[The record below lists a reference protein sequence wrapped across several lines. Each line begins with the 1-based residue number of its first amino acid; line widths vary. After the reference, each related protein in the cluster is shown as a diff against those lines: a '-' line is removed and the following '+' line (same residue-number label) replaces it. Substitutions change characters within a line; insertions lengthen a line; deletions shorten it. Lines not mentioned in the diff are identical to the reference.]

1 MTEEIKKKYILV
13 NISIP
18 ILLYE
23 TGQYDQYPDHIQVS
37 YTHIE
42 ELPVVKVGET
52 NYELNLADYFGGGVA
67 LAGDMGG
74 HAGIDN
80 NSSTQIPTT
89 TTTTT
94 TQDTPI
100 VPVLDLMET
109 VVQKTY
115 LNIVRKDKSKIQ
127 KSNTTFRS
135 KGTPTTSHKFCNRE
149 FTRKTWKYVC
159 DITD

>member
-37 YTHIE
+37 YTPIE

-52 NYELNLADYFGGGVA
+52 NYELNLADYFGGDASVDVEGDVA
-67 LAGDMGG
+67 GY
-74 HAGIDN
+74 AGIDN
-80 NSSTQIPTT
+80 NLSTKIPTA
-89 TTTTT
+89 TT